1 MTATPPPKPLA
12 MRPALWI
19 SIVAAL
25 ALGAGAVSAGY
36 FVANAS
42 PASSAESA
50 AGGGESPARPAPQT
64 TGTSTPVESGSPE
77 TSTNSV
83 VPASCDGVYSRDWA
97 PEMGGLVLNP
107 EWVLEAPVA
116 ETTTSFDVELNETS
130 QQTRTIVC
138 RWGHENGGSD
148 RGVTTGIGPVTAE
161 EQQSVLAR
169 MQQLEFDCYE
179 ELGGT
184 RCVTEMSDDNGSL
197 GESHFLRDGVWIATK
212 WLNISPDGYTHDII
226 NTLWS

>member
-1 MTATPPPKPLA
+1 MTATPPPKPLTL
-12 MRPALWI
+12 RPVFWI

-25 ALGAGAVSAGY
+25 VLGTGAVAAGY
-36 FVANAS
+36 LVGGANA
-42 PASSAESA
+42 ASNAETTANGSE
-50 AGGGESPARPAPQT
+50 GPARPAPQT
-64 TGTSTPVESGSPE
+64 TGTSMPVEPGASE
-77 TSTNSV
+77 AATSSV

-107 EWVLEAPVA
+107 EWVKAAPIA
-116 ETTTSFDVELNETS
+116 ETTTSFDDELNEAS
-130 QQTRTIVC
+130 EQTRTIVC

-148 RGVTTGIGPVTAE
+148 RGVTTGVGPVTVE
-161 EQQSVLAR
+161 EHDSVLAR

-184 RCVTEMSDDNGSL
+184 RCVSEMSDDNGSL

-212 WLNISPDGYTHDII
+212 WLNISPDGYTHDIV
-226 NTLWS
+226 NTLWP